1 MRIQKMIYVIFH
13 IGQNCNV
20 VCETDTKEWDYREI
34 PNSSV
39 ETDELHLA
47 QFETFV
53 DEVLDELMKCV
64 LIRQL

>member
-1 MRIQKMIYVIFH
+1 MIYVIFH

-34 PNSSV
+34 P
-39 ETDELHLA
+39 TIRQLKLDELHLA

>member
-1 MRIQKMIYVIFH
+1 MIYVIFH

-34 PNSSV
+34 PTIRQLKLTNCILLS
-39 ETDELHLA
+39 LRR
-47 QFETFV
+47 FV

>member
-1 MRIQKMIYVIFH
+1 MWCVKLILRNGI
-13 IGQNCNV
+13 IGKSPQF
-20 VCETDTKEWDYREI
+20 
-34 PNSSV
+34 SV